1 MNTVL
6 LQYALEVQRTGSITR
21 AAASLCMDQPN
32 LSKAIRSLE
41 EGLGAPIFKRT
52 PKGMV
57 PTSRGR
63 VFLEQARN
71 VLIQIEEM
79 EHLYKPDEL
88 EGVNFSVS
96 MPRSS
101 YLSLAFSRVIRNL
114 GSQEPMN
121 VWLRETSTENTLK
134 EVESGE
140 YNLGVIQYP
149 VCSEKFHARKIWEKG
164 LAAETVFEYE
174 LRLLF
179 SPGHPLAGKEDIEE
193 ADLMPYM
200 EIAQGE
206 DGLEYSEE
214 WSREKESPES
224 LKRIYVFDR
233 ESQLNLL
240 SQVSDAYM
248 WTSPV
253 PQEAL
258 SKFYLVE
265 RRCKK
270 STRMFR
276 DVLIYRKG
284 YSLTAWDREFLGE
297 LKKVTQNM

>member
-32 LSKAIRSLE
+32 LSKAIKSLE

-52 PKGMV
+52 PQGMI

-96 MPRSS
+96 MPRSA
-101 YLSLAFSRVIRNL
+101 YLSLAFSKVIRNL
-114 GSQEPMN
+114 EGQELMN
-121 VWLRETSTENTLK
+121 VWMRETSSENTLK

-149 VCSEKFHARKIWEKG
+149 VYSEKFHARKIGERG
-164 LAAETVFEYE
+164 LEAETVFEYE
-174 LRLLF
+174 LRLLL
-179 SPGHPLAGKEDIEE
+179 SSVHPLAGKGDIEE
-193 ADLMPYM
+193 TDLIHYT

-206 DGLEYSEE
+206 DALGNGEE
-214 WSREKESPES
+214 WSREREGSES

-240 SQVSDAYM
+240 SQVPDTYM
-248 WTSPV
+248 WASPV
-253 PQEAL
+253 PRETLARFQ
-258 SKFYLVE
+258 LVE

-270 STRMFR
+270 NSRIFR

-284 YSLTAWDREFLGE
+284 YSLTAWDREFMEE
-297 LKKVTQNM
+297 LEKAKRDL